1 MASRVC
7 LCLSPLRIR
16 IRIRITHTHT
26 LAESPRWLLRRRR
39 LAERE
44 THLMRLSCGLVCA
57 GRIYAYAYARQVFA
71 KSSPSL
77 RQVFAKSSR
86 PHLRLRPPARRSI
99 RFPSV
104 GTHLWHSPAH
114 PILGS
119 PFLVKPRAEAGA
131 GRGVTWESTKT
142 LILLTPG
149 AKPKMKIAADSSH
162 ADTLAAELPRKN
174 LVWSEGGPCHNH
186 AVLHETGSS
195 HNLAAEEI
203 GGIHA

>member
-1 MASRVC
+1 VLVAF
-7 LCLSPLRIR
+7 
-16 IRIRITHTHT
+16 THT
-26 LAESPRWLLRRRR
+26 LML
-39 LAERE
+39 
-44 THLMRLSCGLVCA
+44 
-57 GRIYAYAYARQVFA
+57 A

-77 RQVFAKSSR
+77 RQVFAKSSPSLRDRTCASGHQPAVPYVSRLLELTCGIVR
-86 PHLRLRPPARRSI
+86 PI
-99 RFPSV
+99 
-104 GTHLWHSPAH
+104 
-114 PILGS
+114 
-119 PFLVKPRAEAGA
+119 PFSVKPRAEAGA